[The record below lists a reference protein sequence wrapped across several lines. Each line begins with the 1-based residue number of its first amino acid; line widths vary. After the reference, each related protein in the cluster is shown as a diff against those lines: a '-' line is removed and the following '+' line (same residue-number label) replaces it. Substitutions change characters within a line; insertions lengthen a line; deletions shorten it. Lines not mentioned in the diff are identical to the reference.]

1 MAEHV
6 STLKSYVGTWAALM
20 VLTGVTVWVGYL
32 DLGVANDV
40 VALAIAV
47 TKALLV
53 ILLFMHVKDSSRLTR
68 LTVAAGFFWLAIL
81 IGITLTDYLSRPAVE
96 KLRGVPEAGRLE
108 QPRGG
113 NGKAAPALRQP

>member
-6 STLKSYVGTWAALM
+6 SSLKSYVGTWAALM
-20 VLTGVTVWVGYL
+20 ALTGVTVWVGYL

-47 TKALLV
+47 AKALLV
-53 ILLFMHVKDSSRLTR
+53 ILLFMHVKDSSRLTK

-96 KLRGVPEAGRLE
+96 RLRGFPDARLLESRGAAG
-108 QPRGG
+108 
-113 NGKAAPALRQP
+113 AAPAPARP